1 MLACARLEGGGRPR
15 TCPPTRCFETRR
27 GAHAI
32 EQAACPRAR
41 RDAPQH
47 EVANFPGRINMS
59 EPRKPM
65 VLAVRTALT
74 IGMLLLIALP
84 ARTEEFRKQYWAT
97 SLSGAVHDTV
107 LQGLY
112 DAVTRGEV
120 GWLDVDW
127 QDGIPRM
134 RRGINLILYHVGGN
148 CYIGSDCD
156 RFPSSRRT
164 RDRWGTTERV
174 IDLTDAAARKVVVD
188 DLLKLT
194 RHADEI
200 APASSIIGVHLDNV
214 HKLDARGLADVF
226 NEFLKSVK
234 AAQDRGLVSKT
245 RKIGYVA
252 KNNPQAFREAL
263 DQNWLDAPP
272 LYQINE
278 NARLDRGGVLD
289 PESRIARQV
298 GKRCRIPVFL
308 KTFGTDIA
316 YTIEENGEQPNVFVT
331 KEMSEEMAQMPDVS
345 GVAWSPDEA
354 NYHPTVFFQGSPVRE
369 VPFGSPCN
377 E

>member
-1 MLACARLEGGGRPR
+1 M
-15 TCPPTRCFETRR
+15 
-27 GAHAI
+27 
-32 EQAACPRAR
+32 RA
-41 RDAPQH
+41 
-47 EVANFPGRINMS
+47 S
-59 EPRKPM
+59 
-65 VLAVRTALT
+65 VRAALT
-74 IGMLLLIALP
+74 IGTLLLVALS
-84 ARTEEFRKQYWAT
+84 ARAEEFRKQYWAT

-107 LQGLY
+107 LQALY
-112 DAVTRGEV
+112 AAVIRGEV

-127 QDGIPRM
+127 QNGIPKM

-148 CYIGSDCD
+148 CYTGSDCD
-156 RFPSSRRT
+156 RFPSSEPT
-164 RDRWGTTERV
+164 GDRWGKTERM
-174 IDLTDAAARKVVVD
+174 IDLTDAAARKIVVD
-188 DLLKLT
+188 DLLKLA

-226 NEFLKSVK
+226 NEFLKNGK
-234 AAQDRGLVSKT
+234 AAQDRGLISKT

-252 KNNPQAFREAL
+252 KNNPRAFREAL
-263 DQNWLDAPP
+263 EQRWLDAPP

-278 NARLDRGGVLD
+278 NARLDRGGMLD
-289 PESRIARQV
+289 SESRIAQQV

-308 KTFGTDIA
+308 KTFGSDIA

-331 KEMSEEMAQMPDVS
+331 KEMSGQMAQMPDVS

-354 NYHPTVFFQGSPVRE
+354 NYHPTVFFQGSPVQE

>member
-1 MLACARLEGGGRPR
+1 M
-15 TCPPTRCFETRR
+15 
-27 GAHAI
+27 HASV
-32 EQAACPRAR
+32 RA
-41 RDAPQH
+41 
-47 EVANFPGRINMS
+47 
-59 EPRKPM
+59 
-65 VLAVRTALT
+65 ALT
-74 IGMLLLIALP
+74 IGTILVFASP
-84 ARTEEFRKQYWAT
+84 AETEELRKQYWAT

-112 DAVTRGEV
+112 EAVTRGEV

-127 QDGIPRM
+127 QNGIPKM
-134 RRGINLILYHVGGN
+134 HRGINLILYHVGGN
-148 CYIGSDCD
+148 CYTGSDCD
-156 RFPSSRRT
+156 RFPSSEPT
-164 RDRWGTTERV
+164 GDRWGKTERV
-174 IDLTDAAARKVVVD
+174 IDLSDAAARKVVVG
-188 DLLKLT
+188 DLLKLA

-200 APASSIIGVHLDNV
+200 APAGSIIGVHLDNV

-226 NEFLKSVK
+226 NEFLKNVK
-234 AAQDRGLVSKT
+234 AAQDRGLISKT
-245 RKIGYVA
+245 RKIGYAA

-263 DQNWLDAPP
+263 ERNWLDAPP

-278 NARLDRGGVLD
+278 NARLDRNRVLD
-289 PESRIARQV
+289 PELRIAQQV
-298 GKRCRIPVFL
+298 GKLCRIPVFL
-308 KTFGTDIA
+308 KTFGSDVA

>member
-1 MLACARLEGGGRPR
+1 M
-15 TCPPTRCFETRR
+15 
-27 GAHAI
+27 HASV
-32 EQAACPRAR
+32 RA
-41 RDAPQH
+41 
-47 EVANFPGRINMS
+47 
-59 EPRKPM
+59 
-65 VLAVRTALT
+65 ALT
-74 IGMLLLIALP
+74 IGTILVFASP
-84 ARTEEFRKQYWAT
+84 AETEELRKQYWAT

-112 DAVTRGEV
+112 EAVTRGEV

-127 QDGIPRM
+127 QNGIPKM
-134 RRGINLILYHVGGN
+134 HRGINLILYHVGGN
-148 CYIGSDCD
+148 CYTGSDCD
-156 RFPSSRRT
+156 RFPSSEPT
-164 RDRWGTTERV
+164 GDRWGKTERV
-174 IDLTDAAARKVVVD
+174 IDLSDADARKVVVG
-188 DLLKLT
+188 DLLKLA

-200 APASSIIGVHLDNV
+200 APAGSIIGVHLDNV

-226 NEFLKSVK
+226 NEFLKNVK
-234 AAQDRGLVSKT
+234 AAQDRGLISKT
-245 RKIGYVA
+245 RKIGYAA

-263 DQNWLDAPP
+263 ERNWLDAPP

-278 NARLDRGGVLD
+278 NARLDRNRVLD
-289 PESRIARQV
+289 PESRIAQQV
-298 GKRCRIPVFL
+298 GKLCRIPVFL
-308 KTFGTDIA
+308 KTFGSDVA